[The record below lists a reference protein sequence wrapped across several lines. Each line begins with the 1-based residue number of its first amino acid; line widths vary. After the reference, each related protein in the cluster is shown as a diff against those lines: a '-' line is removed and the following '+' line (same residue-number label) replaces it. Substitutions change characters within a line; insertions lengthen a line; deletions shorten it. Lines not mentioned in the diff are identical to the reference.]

1 MAFLVYSAALG
12 LNLSQNLYLIIYIR
26 GGSRISGKGVL
37 MIKSVFVCL
46 CVCVCGGGRFA
57 DFISCFSNIPWKRNK
72 LVSLRPNYFIFIRY
86 LKNGRNW
93 GGTSEPPLDL
103 PLHIHTFGMQAVQSL
118 GNLQICINWPKPSLL
133 KKAINTKISPTDHLC
148 MYIENLKWVLLKITS
163 FLMYTI
169 LNINNM

>member
-57 DFISCFSNIPWKRNK
+57 DFISCFSNIP
-72 LVSLRPNYFIFIRY
+72 
-86 LKNGRNW
+86 
-93 GGTSEPPLDL
+93 
-103 PLHIHTFGMQAVQSL
+103 
-118 GNLQICINWPKPSLL
+118 
-133 KKAINTKISPTDHLC
+133 
-148 MYIENLKWVLLKITS
+148 
-163 FLMYTI
+163 
-169 LNINNM
+169 